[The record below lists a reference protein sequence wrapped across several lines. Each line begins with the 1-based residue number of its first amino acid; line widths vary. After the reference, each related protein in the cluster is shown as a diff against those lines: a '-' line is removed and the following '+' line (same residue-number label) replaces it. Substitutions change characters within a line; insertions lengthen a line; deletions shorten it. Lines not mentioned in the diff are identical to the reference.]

1 MSARA
6 ILWPAFFGLVAVAW
20 VLLWIMGQ
28 QMRGLAAY
36 GPEFWRALCRAGAAD
51 LAPGALFGMWA
62 VMAAAMMLPT
72 FAPALRAFLALPAP
86 AGRPAEAAG
95 LVAGYLAVWLAAAAG
110 LAALQGALARRGI
123 LAPDGQSL
131 SAALTAGLFLLAG
144 LYQLTPA
151 KAACL
156 SHCRSPVA
164 TFLAAWRPG
173 VAAALALGLRMGRD
187 CLGCCWALM
196 LLALAGGMSN
206 LLWMGLGTLLMTL
219 EKLPQVGRP
228 LTRPLGWALLGA
240 GAAVVARAAGGA
252 P

>member
-1 MSARA
+1 MTARTV
-6 ILWPAFFGLVAVAW
+6 LWPAFFGIIAVAW

-28 QMRGLAAY
+28 EIRGYAVY
-36 GPEFWRALCRAGAAD
+36 GPEFWIALCRAGAAD
-51 LAPGALFGMWA
+51 LSPVALFGMWA

-72 FAPALRAFLALPAP
+72 FVPALRAFLALPAP

-95 LVAGYLAVWLAAAAG
+95 LVAGYMAVWLVASAG
-110 LAALQGALARRGI
+110 LAVLQWALARRGI
-123 LAPDGQSL
+123 LAPDGRSL

-144 LYQLTPA
+144 AYQLTPV

-173 VAAALALGLRMGRD
+173 VGAALLIGLRLGRD

-219 EKLPQVGRP
+219 EKLPQIGRP
-228 LTRPLGWALLGA
+228 LTRPLGWALLAGGA
-240 GAAVVARAAGGA
+240 VFAARAAGGA